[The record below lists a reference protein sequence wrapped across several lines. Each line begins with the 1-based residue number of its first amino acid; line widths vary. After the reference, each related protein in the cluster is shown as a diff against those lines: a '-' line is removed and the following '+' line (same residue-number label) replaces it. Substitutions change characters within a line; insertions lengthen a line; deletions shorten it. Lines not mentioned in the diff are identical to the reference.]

1 MREHWRVPQWT
12 AYIKVKDIPIMS
24 RTRQDIETLVATT
37 DNNKLAPVDIVNIA
51 YNDPFFSLRLLL
63 KAEQKRSRS
72 SLSKDSTTVLTCIM
86 QTGIDGIVS
95 DIKMAPLCPE
105 SEGLQKCE
113 RRAALAAH
121 IAKNW
126 GIYRADI
133 APDEIAMASLLSD
146 LGELMLWLFAPE
158 LPERALDELFSGRA
172 SRNRQAQIQTAG
184 FGFKDLSISLAE
196 AWNLPLPVK
205 QLMGLAETPRAKL
218 AKCAIEAARHVCAK
232 DGLIAIPDDLRA
244 AREVCPMAKYTD
256 LVKALGLEDEQVVYI
271 LEKLAEG
278 T

>member
-24 RTRQDIETLVATT
+24 RTRQDINSLVDHT

-63 KAEQKRSRS
+63 KAEQKRSKS

-86 QTGIDGIVS
+86 QSGIDSILADVS
-95 DIKMAPLCPE
+95 IAPICPDTD
-105 SEGLQKCE
+105 GLHRCE

-133 APDEIAMASLLSD
+133 SPDEIAMASLLSD

-158 LPERALDELFSGRA
+158 LPQNALNELFSGRA

-184 FGFKDLSISLAE
+184 FGFKDLSIALAD

-205 QLMGLAETPRAKL
+205 QLMGLADNPRARL
-218 AKCAIEAARHVCAK
+218 AK
-232 DGLIAIPDDLRA
+232 
-244 AREVCPMAKYTD
+244 
-256 LVKALGLEDEQVVYI
+256 
-271 LEKLAEG
+271 
-278 T
+278 